1 MHHLSAD
8 DLNDTM
14 PLNQPQAGL
23 LSFLE
28 MGHRALM
35 RAKMTQRKLVH
46 FSITALAVAHLAIC
60 LAGGQVILSNVIQ
73 LLAVLS
79 AALLCLKRARTCG
92 DVHLR
97 RLWYGLSTAF
107 GFWAAAQAHYTG
119 YLALRAV
126 PPPHPDVADFFW
138 LSYSFPILLVA
149 SCERAKRSER
159 DWTQL
164 LDASQTGIAAIQV
177 CLAVLMIPGA
187 MVIDRVYDIQGFAM
201 LFACAIRYSTTRGD
215 EERTFF
221 RNLTVFVL
229 CYDVFGL
236 LSQIVPQPHLENGGI
251 RDLAWSLSFLT
262 FSAMA
267 IGLPKPQSGQHTVKA
282 PAILLPAHIH
292 GVSALGLVLTSVASS
307 VLLLIYHLPF
317 GFWGLIAACV
327 VFAAR
332 MALRESKLYRTQVEL
347 EHDNLHD
354 RLTGL
359 PNRVLL
365 ERELERSNGSGSGKS
380 FLLLLDL
387 DRFKIFTDSFGRAFG
402 DQLLT
407 HIADLLRSTVRVGD
421 VISRFGGDEFVVVL
435 KDCGEELKAK
445 EIADRILH
453 RLSAPI
459 LLDQRIV
466 HVTGSIGIAAFEEGR
481 STLDLLNRAD
491 AAMYMAK
498 SAGKNCVHFFDRS
511 ILDRAAEDLEMESDL
526 RQSVEDGRIS
536 VAYQPLFTVDTHRL
550 VAFEALARWEHPR
563 QGHISPERF
572 IPLAEET
579 GLILQLG
586 MQVLT
591 KACFQVA
598 AWNREFGKSL
608 CLGVNVSGQ
617 QLAEK
622 SFFAQIDQ
630 VLKDSGLDPS
640 LLRLEI
646 TESVLIKN
654 QERVAE
660 ILQAACASGI
670 EICLDDFGTGY
681 SALNYLVHLPF
692 HTIKID
698 RGFLRDV
705 EYDTT
710 RAMLVRTIVQLAKN
724 LNKKVVAE
732 GVETAAQLDFLASV
746 QCDLAQGYLLS
757 RPLSAERTRDF
768 LKSLLAERST
778 SYFQLCLEPALKA

>member
-1 MHHLSAD
+1 VI
-8 DLNDTM
+8 
-14 PLNQPQAGL
+14 
-23 LSFLE
+23 
-28 MGHRALM
+28 RANI
-35 RAKMTQRKLVH
+35 TQRKFLLL
-46 FSITALAVAHLAIC
+46 SIAALAVVHLAVC
-60 LAGGQVILSNVIQ
+60 LAGGQVIASNLIQ
-73 LLAVLS
+73 FVAVLS
-79 AALLCLKRARTCG
+79 AALLCLRRARESG
-92 DVHLR
+92 DLHLR
-97 RLWYGLSTAF
+97 RLWYGLSAAF
-107 GFWAAAQAHYTG
+107 GFWSSAQAHYTG
-119 YLALRAV
+119 FLVVHGV
-126 PPPHPDVADFFW
+126 PPAHPDLADFFW

-149 SCERAKRSER
+149 SWERPKPSEQ
-159 DWTQL
+159 DWTRL
-164 LDASQTGIAAIQV
+164 LDVSQTAIAAIQV
-177 CLAVLMIPGA
+177 CVAVLMIRGS

-221 RNLTVFVL
+221 RDLTIFVL

-236 LSQIVPQPHLENGGI
+236 LTQIIPQSQLERGSL

-262 FSAMA
+262 FSALVV
-267 IGLPKPQSGQHTVKA
+267 GLPNREGQSAKAKA
-282 PAILLPAHIH
+282 PAIFLPAHIH

-307 VLLLIYHLPF
+307 VLLLIYHVSL
-317 GFWGLIAACV
+317 GLWGLTAACA

-365 ERELERSNGSGSGKS
+365 ERELERSNAADAGKS

-407 HIADLLRSTVRVGD
+407 HIADLLRSTVRTGD

-435 KDCGEELKAK
+435 KDCGDELKVK

-526 RQSVEDGRIS
+526 RQSVEDGSIS
-536 VAYQPLFTVDTHRL
+536 IAYQPIFTVDTQRL
-550 VAFEALARWEHPR
+550 VAFEALARWEHPK
-563 QGHISPERF
+563 QGSISPERF

-598 AWNREFGKSL
+598 AWNREFGKSV

-622 SFFAQIDQ
+622 GFFAQVEQ

-705 EYDTT
+705 EYDMT

-724 LNKKVVAE
+724 LSKKVVAE
-732 GVETAAQLDFLASV
+732 GVETVAQLDFLASV

-757 RPLSAERTRDF
+757 KPLSAERSRDF
-768 LKSLLAERST
+768 LKSLLVERGT
-778 SYFQLCLEPALKA
+778 SYFQLCLEPSLKA